1 MSRLVEPVPSG
12 QRLANMQ
19 PSPVSYAER
28 ITKYIP
34 GEILA
39 GYIAINGVLAS
50 VTDDQSG
57 LRNWVYLGTFL
68 LCLVLTPIYFS
79 MMARSGG
86 PKRLQMILSTVAF
99 VVWAYNLGG
108 VFEVFRVYVP
118 WLGSILLVVFSLVSG
133 TLAPRPGEK

>member
-12 QRLANMQ
+12 QRLAKTE
-19 PSPVSYAER
+19 PSPGSYAER

-39 GYIAINGVLAS
+39 GYIATNGILAS
-50 VTDDQSG
+50 VTDGQNG
-57 LRNWVYLGTFL
+57 LRTWVYLGTFL
-68 LCLVLTPIYFS
+68 LCLVLTPIYFT
-79 MMARSGG
+79 MMAGRDR

-108 VFEVFRVYVP
+108 VFEVFRLYVP
-118 WLGSILLVVFSLVSG
+118 WLGSVLLVVFSLISG